1 MSPDAPPER
10 GFAGFVEARS
20 VAIVGASERNLIAR
34 IVLENLRRWRFA
46 GKVWGLHPSGA
57 EIDGV
62 PTHPSWDGTGPAD
75 VCLLAIGAHRL
86 PDAVRDAAE
95 AGVRRF
101 VIPGAG
107 ANEGGRA
114 VEGDLRAA
122 IREADVGA
130 IGPNCMGY
138 ASIHE
143 GVVPYV
149 GSIDEDLQP
158 GGVALVSHSG
168 SALEMFTAL
177 PWRVGFSHIVS
188 VGNELDLDMTGAL
201 EFLVADDRTRAIGL
215 FVEGVRRPAAFRAA
229 LRDAAEAGK
238 PVVVL
243 KVGASDI
250 ARAGAI
256 THTGALAG
264 DADVFGA
271 VLRDTGAI
279 EVRDLE
285 EMLATAELLGKGVAR
300 PTGKVVYIGD
310 SGGEANLF
318 ADLAAS
324 AGVDLPPLGESTQ
337 AALAESFPSLDPVQ
351 NPLDLWA
358 IGVPEETYRDGVGL
372 VVDREPHLV
381 VLGLD
386 KLLARAEPERVFV
399 RSGVEAVNAPGSLVL
414 MAFAGSES
422 GDLEILRTCWDRGV
436 PVVRG
441 GGPLLS
447 ALAVIDRW
455 EAWRS
460 EATTAGALSI
470 DEEAVR
476 AVDADPGAWSERDA
490 KRLLAAAGIPVPVE
504 GEAATA
510 EEAAALAEEI
520 GFPVVAK
527 VSGPGL
533 DHKTEQG
540 GVRLDLST
548 PSDVEEAARE
558 LLALAPRVLV
568 AEQRRAD
575 LELIVGAFRDEQ
587 FGPCGLV
594 GIGGIW
600 TEALRETAVVAGP
613 GAPAAVRRALERRG
627 WGRLLLEGARGRR
640 FPVDHVV
647 DVVLRLIAIL
657 EARPDLATVEINP
670 LFVEG
675 DGVVAVDALVEPQPP
690 SRNRSSG
697 S

>member
-1 MSPDAPPER
+1 VTPDAPLER
-10 GFAGFVEARS
+10 GFAGFAEAGS
-20 VAIVGASERNLIAR
+20 VAVVGASERNIMAR
-34 IVLENLRRWRFA
+34 IVLENLRRWRFS

-57 EIDGV
+57 EVDGV
-62 PTHPSWDGTGPAD
+62 PTHPSWDATGPAD
-75 VCLLAIGAHRL
+75 VCLLAIGAQRL
-86 PDAVRDAAE
+86 PEAVRTASE

-122 IREADVGA
+122 IRETGVEA

-158 GGVALVSHSG
+158 GGVGLVSHSG

-188 VGNELDLDMTGAL
+188 VGNELGLDMADAL
-201 EFLVADDRTRAIGL
+201 EFLVHDDRTRVIGL
-215 FVEGVRRPAAFRAA
+215 FVEGVRRPDEFRSA
-229 LRDAAEAGK
+229 LRGAAEAGK
-238 PVVVL
+238 PVAVL
-243 KVGASDI
+243 KVGASEI
-250 ARAGAI
+250 ARAGAV

-264 DADVFGA
+264 DADVFSA

-285 EMLATAELLGKGVAR
+285 ELLAAAELLGKGVAR
-300 PTGKVVYIGD
+300 PTGKVVYVGD

-324 AGVDLPPLGESTQ
+324 AGVALPPLGESTR
-337 AALAESFPSLDPVQ
+337 AALTQRFPSLDPVQ

-358 IGVPEETYRDGVGL
+358 IGVPEETYRDGVGM
-372 VVDREPHLV
+372 VVEREPHLV
-381 VLGLD
+381 VLALD
-386 KLLARAEPERVFV
+386 KFLARDEPERVFV
-399 RSGVEAVNAPGSLVL
+399 RSGVEAVDAPGAVVL

-422 GDLEILRTCWDRGV
+422 GDLEILRTCWERRI

-441 GGPLLS
+441 AGPLLS
-447 ALAVIDRW
+447 ALAAVDRW
-455 EAWRS
+455 ERWRQEPLAAETPS
-460 EATTAGALSI
+460 V
-470 DEEAVR
+470 DEQAVR
-476 AVDADPGAWSERDA
+476 GVEPEAGAWSEGDA
-490 KRLLAAAGIPVPVE
+490 KRLLAAAGIPVPAE
-504 GEAATA
+504 REAATA
-510 EEAAALAEEI
+510 EEAAALAVEI

-527 VSGPGL
+527 ASGPGL
-533 DHKTEQG
+533 EHKTEMG
-540 GVRLDLST
+540 GVRLGLGT
-548 PSDVEEAARE
+548 APEVEEAAVD
-558 LLALAPRVLV
+558 LLDLAPRVLV
-568 AEQRRAD
+568 AEQRRAE
-575 LELIVGAFRDEQ
+575 LELIVSAFRDEQ

-594 GIGGIW
+594 GMGGIW

-613 GAPAAVRRALERRG
+613 GSPPTVRRALERRA

-640 FPVDHVV
+640 FPVDRVI

-657 EARPDLATVEINP
+657 DGRPDLATVEINP
-670 LFVEG
+670 LFVEE
-675 DGVVAVDALVEPQPP
+675 DGAIAVDALVEPQPP
-690 SRNRSSG
+690 SRNRSSA